1 MRPDI
6 MVVGPNTD
14 DLCDKESRVMQP
26 LERKALLDFC
36 LVSGLPESQDVGGRP
51 SPGREALA
59 IFPRMHT

>member
-26 LERKALLDFC
+26 LERKVLLGFC
-36 LVSGLPESQDVGGRP
+36 LVSGLSESQDVGGCP
-51 SPGREALA
+51 NPGGEASA
-59 IFPRMHT
+59 ILPQMHT